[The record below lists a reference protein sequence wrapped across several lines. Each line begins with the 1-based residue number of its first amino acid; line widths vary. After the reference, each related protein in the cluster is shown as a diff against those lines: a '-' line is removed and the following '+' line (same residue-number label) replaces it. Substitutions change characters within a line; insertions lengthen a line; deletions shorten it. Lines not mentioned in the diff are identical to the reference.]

1 MNARRVKRD
10 PKFGNEAVSI
20 SVRKRI
26 DLVPSDTTAGRA
38 LVTVISI
45 MTFLAAIT
53 AGCAIFIS
61 DAADEWQSQ
70 ISRELTIQIKPNDP
84 KLIEEQV
91 AKVVRLAQDTPGMTD
106 IRAFSQSESEK
117 MLEPWLGTGID
128 LSELSIPRMIAVKL
142 DQAQRPDLKT
152 FREHLKTLMPN
163 AQLDDHRQWI
173 DRLAAMARTLVWV
186 AIFVLFLVMTAMAL
200 AVAFAT
206 RGAMA
211 GSKQII
217 DVLHFVGAE
226 DRFIAAQFQKIFL
239 RLGLK
244 GGMIGGACALLLF
257 AASAGFSQVWNLSPG
272 GDRIEA
278 MFGTFSLG
286 LKGYVIVFLIAASI
300 AVLTGYMSRM
310 VVFRHLSGLE

>member
-1 MNARRVKRD
+1 MIERKTRRQTKAD
-10 PKFGNEAVSI
+10 GNRPVI

-91 AKVVRLAQDTPGMTD
+91 AKVVQLAQDTPGMIE
-106 IRAFSQSESEK
+106 IRAYSQNESEK
-117 MLEPWLGTGID
+117 MLEPWLGAGVD

-142 DQAQRPDLKT
+142 DQTRRPDLKA
-152 FREHLKTLMPN
+152 FRQQLNSLMPN

-186 AIFVLFLVMTAMAL
+186 AVFVLLLVITAMAL

-244 GGMIGGACALLLF
+244 GGILGGLLAVVLF
-257 AASAGFSQVWNLSPG
+257 AASAAVSHFWNLSPG
-272 GDRIEA
+272 GDQLEA
-278 MFGTFSLG
+278 MFGSFSLG

-300 AVLTGYMSRM
+300 ALLTGYMSRL

>member
-1 MNARRVKRD
+1 MSSRRTKREQKVGS
-10 PKFGNEAVSI
+10 PSASI
-20 SVRKRI
+20 SVRNRI

-61 DAADEWQSQ
+61 DAASEWQSQ
-70 ISRELTIQIKPNDP
+70 ISRELTIQIKPTDP
-84 KLIEEQV
+84 KLIDDQV
-91 AKVVRLAQDTPGMTD
+91 AKVVSLAQATPGLSD
-106 IRAFSQSESEK
+106 IRAFSQKDSEK
-117 MLEPWLGTGID
+117 MLEPWLGAGVD
-128 LSELSIPRMIAVKL
+128 LSELSIPRMIAVKV
-142 DQAQRPDLKT
+142 DPARRADLKI
-152 FREHLKTLMPN
+152 FQEQLKTLLPN

-186 AIFVLFLVMTAMAL
+186 AVFVLLLVITAMAL

-211 GSKQII
+211 GSKHII

-226 DRFIAAQFQKIFL
+226 DRFIAVQFQKIFL

-244 GGMIGGACALLLF
+244 GGVIGGACALLLF
-257 AASAGFSQVWNLSPG
+257 AASAGLSQFWTLSPG
-272 GDRIEA
+272 GDQLDA
-278 MFGTFSLG
+278 LFGTFSLG
-286 LKGYVIVFLIAASI
+286 VKGYMIVALIAVLI
-300 AVLTGYMSRM
+300 ALLTGYMSRL